1 MLSLKLRK
9 KAIITIITIITPST
23 SIINGGSVGGD
34 GGMKYVIGGGGGMKN
49 VIGGG
54 GGMKNVIGGGGGMK
68 HVIGGIIIAGILCV
82 A

>member
-1 MLSLKLRK
+1 
-9 KAIITIITIITPST
+9 
-23 SIINGGSVGGD
+23 
-34 GGMKYVIGGGGGMKN
+34 MKY